1 VSAVLTP
8 AFGDSR
14 AIRNAEMGNAAFERA
29 MKLGYSRISALQ
41 FARRAKAEHTQT
53 ETPAQ
58 VALRIVPPKQRSAT
72 VRGPFNGGTAA

>member
-8 AFGDSR
+8 AFGDRR
-14 AIRNAEMGNAAFERA
+14 AIRNAEMGNAAYERA
-29 MKLGYSRISALQ
+29 LKMGYSRISALQ